1 MAHDLHAA
9 LRAAGITADVVPPG
23 TDLSGYPVVLVPTL
37 YLCSDETAA
46 AVAAAAEAGAQVL
59 VTYFSGIV
67 DEHDQVRL
75 GGYPG
80 AFRDLLG
87 VRAEEFFPLPPG
99 EVVALDDG
107 STGTL
112 WSELLAADDA
122 EVLAR
127 YADGPLAGGP
137 ALTRRAVGA
146 GAAWY
151 SSTRLDP
158 AGTRA
163 LVDQVCAAA
172 GVAAPVRTDG
182 DVEVV
187 RRTDDRGR
195 WAFLVNHADQDATV
209 HLDGHD
215 LVADAPVTG
224 AWTLPAGCRRRGEGA
239 VTVLASQRQDR
250 ILEQV
255 AVHGAAR
262 VSELVELLGVSDM
275 TVRRDIDALAGRGL
289 VARVHG
295 GVTAAGG
302 RSAEEPG
309 FVAKSTLQITEK
321 VAIAREAVR
330 LVEPGAA
337 VAISAGTTTYE
348 VARLLRHVERLTVV
362 TNSIP
367 VAQLLHEEQPADMTV
382 ILTGGIRTPSD
393 ALVGPVAVQALEGL
407 HVDWL
412 FMGVHGFD
420 VRAGL
425 TTPNMVEGDTD
436 RALIACA
443 RQVVVTAD
451 SSKWGVVALTTIAG
465 LDEVDV
471 LVTDSGL
478 PPGAHDVLGER
489 VDRLVVAPDVSSG
502 VTEERTA

>member
-1 MAHDLHAA
+1 M
-9 LRAAGITADVVPPG
+9 
-23 TDLSGYPVVLVPTL
+23 
-37 YLCSDETAA
+37 
-46 AVAAAAEAGAQVL
+46 
-59 VTYFSGIV
+59 
-67 DEHDQVRL
+67 
-75 GGYPG
+75 
-80 AFRDLLG
+80 
-87 VRAEEFFPLPPG
+87 
-99 EVVALDDG
+99 
-107 STGTL
+107 
-112 WSELLAADDA
+112 
-122 EVLAR
+122 
-127 YADGPLAGGP
+127 LAG
-137 ALTRRAVGA
+137 
-146 GAAWY
+146 
-151 SSTRLDP
+151 
-158 AGTRA
+158 
-163 LVDQVCAAA
+163 
-172 GVAAPVRTDG
+172 
-182 DVEVV
+182 
-187 RRTDDRGR
+187 
-195 WAFLVNHADQDATV
+195 
-209 HLDGHD
+209 
-215 LVADAPVTG
+215 
-224 AWTLPAGCRRRGEGA
+224 
-239 VTVLASQRQDR
+239 QRQDR

-302 RSAEEPG
+302 RSADEPG

-321 VAIAREAVR
+321 VRDRARGRAVGR
-330 LVEPGAA
+330 TRCRRGDPRPAPPRTR
-337 VAISAGTTTYE
+337 SR
-348 VARLLRHVERLTVV
+348 RLLRHVERLTVV

-367 VAQLLHEEQPADMTV
+367 VAQLLHEEQPGDMTV

-393 ALVGPVAVQALEGL
+393 ALVGPVAVQALQGL

-420 VRAGL
+420 ARAGL

-436 RALIACA
+436 RALISCA

-489 VDRLVVAPDVSSG
+489 VDRLVVAPVASSAG
-502 VTEERTA
+502 TEERTA